1 MPQDLHRAFDYT
13 VPEGELSIE
22 RIKQL
27 YTQGGMGTFAGIVTT
42 FFICAL
48 LWDSSPK
55 VALTIWAFF
64 RIAIFFALALLI
76 KAFQNASAND
86 KSDPKWG
93 NRFHGLAILSG
104 ISWGSSS
111 IIICQT
117 TSPLDQAVLVT
128 FVFAAVTGAMAL
140 YAPMRSVYTGFIIAS
155 MVPIGACF
163 ASKGDVTYLTL
174 AALVLIYLLAIS
186 TAAKRL
192 EGFYLDSLRLRYEN
206 QGLVDYLEQQRHEA
220 ESLNKELQRE
230 IDERSKI
237 EVELRQARD
246 ELEARVSERTA
257 ELMEI
262 NEELGWEII
271 ERKGIEEKLIES
283 AIKYKT
289 LVENVN
295 SLIIRINTK
304 GQLTF
309 LNEYAARFFGYTLDE
324 ALGRNIMDLI
334 VPETDSH
341 GRDMA
346 SLMCKILTEPELHET
361 VEIENIRKDGE
372 RAWISWTNKGLR
384 NGMGGI
390 TEVQCVGND
399 ITLLK
404 QAEEALRTSEK
415 SFKELYDQSER
426 AARLH
431 KALLDHSPDP
441 IAVYDINGKA
451 TYVNPAF
458 NRIFGWSLEEV
469 ASGKIQ
475 FCHQGEGNRTDQMV
489 SRALNGENFSGV
501 RAKRLAKSSRIIDVS
516 ISGAPYVDD
525 HGKPAG
531 CIIHLRNISDKIRAQ
546 DALKKA
552 HDQLDHRVKERTAEL
567 AEANARLQ
575 EEIKERQRIE
585 EALRYQATHDDLTQV
600 WNRKTIIE
608 ALARELSRCQRE
620 GVDAG
625 VIMVDLDH
633 FKQVNDSAGH
643 LVGDEVLKEV
653 AVKINSQLREYDWL
667 GRYGGEEFLIILPG
681 AEKSEAI
688 KASERIRRA
697 VADAPLQ
704 TQSGS
709 VSVTVSLGV
718 TTIKEMESP
727 RVDSAIRNA
736 DTALYLAKENGR
748 NRVEFH
754 DSNSALQ

>member
-1 MPQDLHRAFDYT
+1 MPQDSQIAFDYS
-13 VPEGELSIE
+13 VSEEELATE
-22 RIKQL
+22 RVKQL

-42 FFICAL
+42 FFVCAL

-55 VALTIWAFF
+55 TALTIWAFF
-64 RIAIFFALALLI
+64 RIGIFLALGRLI
-76 KAFQNASAND
+76 KAFQNASIND

-93 NRFHGLAILSG
+93 KRFHGLAILSG

-111 IIICQT
+111 YIICQT
-117 TSPLDQAVLVT
+117 TSPLDQAVMVT
-128 FVFAAVTGAMAL
+128 FIFAAVTGAMAL

-163 ASKGDVTYLTL
+163 AGQGSLTYLTL
-174 AALVLIYLLAIS
+174 AALVIIYLLAIF
-186 TAAKRL
+186 AVAKRL

-206 QGLVDYLEQQRHEA
+206 QGLVDYLDEQRHEA
-220 ESLNKELQRE
+220 EQLNQELQKE

-237 EVELRQARD
+237 EVELRKARD

-271 ERKGIEEKLIES
+271 ERKGIEEKLMES

-295 SLIIRINTK
+295 SLIIRINPK

-309 LNEYAARFFGYTLDE
+309 LNEYAARFFGYSLDE
-324 ALGRNIMDLI
+324 ALGRNVMDLI
-334 VPETDSH
+334 VPETDSQ
-341 GRDMA
+341 GRDMTD
-346 SLMCKILTEPELHET
+346 LMQKILTEPELHET
-361 VEIENIRKDGE
+361 VEIENVRRDGE
-372 RAWISWTNKGLR
+372 KAWISWTSKGLR
-384 NGMGGI
+384 NGKGAI

-399 ITLLK
+399 ITMLK
-404 QAEEALRTSEK
+404 QAEEALRGSEK

-441 IAVYDINGKA
+441 IAVYDVNGVA

-469 ASGKIQ
+469 AGGAVQ
-475 FCHQGEGNRTDQMV
+475 FCPEGTGNRTDQMV
-489 SRALNGENFSGV
+489 SKALNGENFSGI
-501 RAKRLAKSSRIIDVS
+501 RAKRRAKSSKIIDVS
-516 ISGAPYVDD
+516 ISGAPYFDD
-525 HGKPAG
+525 QGKPAG

-567 AEANARLQ
+567 AEANARLK

-608 ALARELSRCQRE
+608 ALARELSRSERE
-620 GVDAG
+620 GSDAG
-625 VIMVDLDH
+625 IIMVDLDH

-653 AVKINSQLREYDWL
+653 ASKIKSQLREYDWL

-681 AEKSEAI
+681 AEKSEAV
-688 KASERIRRA
+688 KVSERIRLA
-697 VADAPLQ
+697 VAQNPLQ

-709 VSVTVSLGV
+709 VSVTISLGV
-718 TTIKEMESP
+718 TTLKELEHP

-748 NRVEFH
+748 NRVEYY
-754 DSNSALQ
+754 DSNSAL